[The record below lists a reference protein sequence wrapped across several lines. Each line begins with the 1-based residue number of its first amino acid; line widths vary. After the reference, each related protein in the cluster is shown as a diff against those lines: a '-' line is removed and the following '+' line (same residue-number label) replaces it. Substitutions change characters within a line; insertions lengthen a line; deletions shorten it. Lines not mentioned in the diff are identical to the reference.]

1 MSFGYYFFDL
11 SALEKCQLYAAIHET
26 LQYLRFTIGSV
37 NKAKIWDDDVQTS
50 KGKVSKHM

>member
-11 SALEKCQLYAAIHET
+11 SALKKCQLYAAIHET

-37 NKAKIWDDDVQTS
+37 NKAKRGDDDVQIS